1 MYYNGRHFHATIEYI
16 IKKFEELNLD
26 IIVIITVNNLPS
38 HTKEYKG
45 FLTRENNVDIS

>member
-26 IIVIITVNNLPS
+26 IIVIITVNNQS
-38 HTKEYKG
+38 YKRIQRFSDTG
-45 FLTRENNVDIS
+45 K